1 MSITCFSGFRLVDNP
16 QQDGVLC
23 CHLLA
28 LVFQTGVV
36 IVSWHGHRDLAA
48 ASDGCLLIRPLPL
61 LCSVPFLA
69 ASFQALHGVDMALWM
84 LATVISSLRN
94 AFVFVSHACHLV
106 DLCKLIFLFHWRY
119 WHFVF
124 IGCKSWLKWL
134 YLMLVV
140 LLWVYGTPEI

>member
-16 QQDGVLC
+16 QDGVLC

-48 ASDGCLLIRPLPL
+48 ASGGCFLIPPLPL

-94 AFVFVSHACHLV
+94 AFVLVSHACRLV
-106 DLCKLIFLFHWRY
+106 DYVSWFFFSTDTIDI
-119 WHFVF
+119 FVF

-134 YLMLVV
+134 YLMVVV
-140 LLWVYGTPEI
+140 LLWAYGTPEI